1 MSSNSPGSAIRSA
14 SSGQLPER
22 GPVKGLSIPTNSVR
36 GDVAVI
42 ALVGVAHATSHLFHL
57 LLPPLFPLLM
67 PDFGFGYTEAGFLM
81 TVFFALSGIGQAFAG
96 FVVDRYGARRVLMA
110 GVSLQAASGVALSA
124 AANYPM
130 LVLAVA
136 LAGIGNSVFHPADFS
151 LLNKKVSP
159 ARLGYAFSV
168 HGLSGNLGW
177 ALGAAI
183 SGMALAWAG
192 WRAAGLAAALV
203 ALCSVLALKIARPLL
218 DDDMARKGEAA
229 GAKGATFGFLGV
241 PAIWLAFMFFLLITA
256 AFGGLQSFSAPVLG
270 GIYGMS
276 PAAGVAALTAYL
288 LGSAAGMV
296 IGGFVAVRVHAHD
309 RAVGGALTA
318 AAVFAAALASGLPPA
333 WSVIPLMAGIGIGV
347 GIAGPSRDLLVR
359 RVATDSLAGGNRSP
373 AFGRVYGF
381 VYSGLDVGLALG
393 PLAFGALLDAGGRN
407 GVLPGVALLQV
418 LAVLTVLT
426 MGRQVARPQPRS
438 G

>member
-1 MSSNSPGSAIRSA
+1 MLAKT
-14 SSGQLPER
+14 
-22 GPVKGLSIPTNSVR
+22 PVR
-36 GDVAVI
+36 ADAAVI

-81 TVFFALSGIGQAFAG
+81 TVFFAISGVGQAFAG
-96 FVVDRYGARRVLMA
+96 IVVDRYGARRVLMA
-110 GVSLQAASGVALSA
+110 GVSLLAASGVALSA
-124 AANYPM
+124 AVNYPM
-130 LVLAVA
+130 LLLAVA

-159 ARLGYAFSV
+159 GRLGYAFSV

-177 ALGAAI
+177 AIGAAI
-183 SGMALAWAG
+183 SGTALAWAG
-192 WRAAGLAAALV
+192 WRGAGVAAALV
-203 ALCSVLALKIARPLL
+203 ALCSVAALRLARPLL
-218 DDDMARKGEAA
+218 DEAIARVGA
-229 GAKGATFGFLGV
+229 GGTAPGPTFGFLGL
-241 PAIWLAFMFFLLITA
+241 PAIWLAFMFFLLVTA

-270 GIYGMS
+270 GIYGITA
-276 PAAGVAALTAYL
+276 AAGVAALTGYL

-309 RAVGGALTA
+309 RTVG
-318 AAVFAAALASGLPPA
+318 AALIGAAIFASVLATGMPPA
-333 WSVIPLMAGIGIGV
+333 WAVIPLMVGIGIGV
-347 GIAGPSRDLLVR
+347 GVAGPSRDLLVR
-359 RVATDSLAGGNRSP
+359 RVATESLAGGNASP

-393 PLAFGALLDAGGRN
+393 PLAFGMLLDAGGRD
-407 GVLPGVALLQV
+407 GVLPGVALLQI
-418 LAVLTVLT
+418 LAVLTVLV
-426 MGRQVARPQPRS
+426 MGRRVGSRALRS

>member
-1 MSSNSPGSAIRSA
+1 MLAKT
-14 SSGQLPER
+14 
-22 GPVKGLSIPTNSVR
+22 PVR
-36 GDVAVI
+36 ADAAVI

-81 TVFFALSGIGQAFAG
+81 TVFFAISGVGQAFAG
-96 FVVDRYGARRVLMA
+96 IVVDRYGARRVLMA
-110 GVSLQAASGVALSA
+110 GVSLLAASGVALSA
-124 AANYPM
+124 AVNYPM
-130 LVLAVA
+130 LLLAVA

-159 ARLGYAFSV
+159 GRLGYAFSV

-177 ALGAAI
+177 AIGAAI
-183 SGMALAWAG
+183 SGTALAWAG
-192 WRAAGLAAALV
+192 WRGAGVAAALV
-203 ALCSVLALKIARPLL
+203 ALCSVAALRLARPLL
-218 DDDMARKGEAA
+218 DEAIARVGA
-229 GAKGATFGFLGV
+229 GGTAPGPTFGFLGL
-241 PAIWLAFMFFLLITA
+241 PAIWLAFMFFLLVTA

-270 GIYGMS
+270 GIYGITA
-276 PAAGVAALTAYL
+276 AAGVAALTGYL

-309 RAVGGALTA
+309 RTVG
-318 AAVFAAALASGLPPA
+318 AALIGAAIFASVLATGMPPA
-333 WSVIPLMAGIGIGV
+333 WAVIPLMVGIGIGV
-347 GIAGPSRDLLVR
+347 GVAGPSRDLLVR
-359 RVATDSLAGGNRSP
+359 RVATESLAGGNASP

-393 PLAFGALLDAGGRN
+393 PLAFGMLLDAGGHD
-407 GVLPGVALLQV
+407 GVLPGVALLQI
-418 LAVLTVLT
+418 LAVLTVLV
-426 MGRQVARPQPRS
+426 MGRRVGSRALRS

>member
-1 MSSNSPGSAIRSA
+1 MAP
-14 SSGQLPER
+14 
-22 GPVKGLSIPTNSVR
+22 IPTFR
-36 GDVAVI
+36 ADAAVI

-67 PDFGFGYTEAGFLM
+67 PEFGFSYTEAGFLM
-81 TVFFALSGIGQAFAG
+81 TVFFAISGTGQAFAG
-96 FVVDRYGARRVLMA
+96 IVVDRYGARRVLMA
-110 GVSLQAASGVALSA
+110 GVSLLAASGVALSV

-130 LVLAVA
+130 LLLAMA
-136 LAGIGNSVFHPADFS
+136 LAGIGNSIFHPADYS

-159 ARLGYAFSV
+159 LRLGHAFSV

-177 ALGAAI
+177 AMGAAI

-192 WRAAGLAAALV
+192 WRVAGLAAASVAFFSIV
-203 ALCSVLALKIARPLL
+203 ALQMARPLL
-218 DDDMARKGEAA
+218 DDDVVRVGAGGAAA
-229 GAKGATFGFLGV
+229 GTTFGFLGTSV
-241 PAIWLAFMFFLLITA
+241 IWLAFVFFLLITA

-270 GIYGMS
+270 GIYGLS
-276 PAAGVAALTAYL
+276 PAAGVAALTGYL

-296 IGGFVAVRVHAHD
+296 AGGFVAARVQAHE
-309 RAVGGALTA
+309 RAVGGALMA
-318 AAVFAAALASGLPPA
+318 AALFASALASGLPPV
-333 WSVIPLMAGIGIGV
+333 WSVLPLMVGIGV
-347 GIAGPSRDLLVR
+347 GVGLAGPSRDLLVR
-359 RVATDSLAGGNRSP
+359 RVATDSLAGGNASP

-393 PLAFGALLDAGGRN
+393 PLAFGALLDAGGRD

-418 LAVLTVLT
+418 LAVLTVLS
-426 MGRQVARPQPRS
+426 MGRRVARPAISLS